1 MSTRRLRQ
9 DVDHANSVLLLLSVV
24 AASLTGF
31 LAHVWDLN
39 GFGWHTWSGYAMAG
53 LATAHVVLNLDRLVS
68 YWQFRSRQGAR
79 WLRARLS
86 RGPRQPAPTR
96 SREPHGPAGTIAA
109 ATGPRTA
116 LRPAPRR
123 RPTRVT
129 RRILLTSAAAT
140 ASALGGWAV
149 ARRVGTADDPVGND
163 AGMIYHRLSR
173 PGVADA
179 LDAVVYWGQRPAPA
193 KQFPGAPV
201 VALPAADGDAAPTGQ
216 LYTAVLQRRSVRDYS
231 GRPLTLDQLSSL
243 LFMTAG
249 HRRHGGRTI
258 PSSGALYP
266 IEVYVVVNAVDGLD
280 RGLYHY
286 DPGQHALHV
295 IDHRDLRDRVV
306 RQSLGQSFLGE
317 AGVVLCL
324 TLIPDR
330 MRFRYRHRS
339 YRYGLL
345 EAGHFGQNT
354 YLTATAMGLGACA
367 VGAFFD
373 DDLNDMLGV
382 DGRREAGVYLLA
394 VGAVGP

>member
-1 MSTRRLRQ
+1 MSPRRLRQ
-9 DVDHANSVLLLLSVV
+9 NVDHANSVLLLLSVV

-53 LATAHVVLNLDRLVS
+53 FATLHVALNLDRLVS
-68 YWQFRSRQGAR
+68 YWQFRSRQGVR

-86 RGPRQPAPTR
+86 RGPGQLTPER
-96 SREPHGPAGTIAA
+96 SRRPHVPAGAIAA
-109 ATGPRTA
+109 ATGPTTA
-116 LRPAPRR
+116 LRPTPRR
-123 RPTRVT
+123 RPGTVT
-129 RRILLTSAAAT
+129 RRILLASAATT

-149 ARRVGTADDPVGND
+149 ARRVGTAEDPVGND

-179 LDAVVYWGQRPAPA
+179 LDAIVYWGQRPAPP
-193 KQFPGAPV
+193 KQFPGASV
-201 VALPAADGDAAPTGQ
+201 VALPAAEGDVAPTGQ
-216 LYTAVLQRRSVRDYS
+216 LYDAVLQRRSVRDYS

-249 HRRHGGRTI
+249 HRRQGGRAI

-286 DPGQHALHV
+286 GPHEHALHV
-295 IDHRDLRDRVV
+295 IDQQDLRDRVV
-306 RQSLGQSFLGE
+306 QQGLGQSFLGE

-394 VGAVGP
+394 VGALSA

>member
-9 DVDHANSVLLLLSVV
+9 DVDHATSTLLLLSVV

-39 GFGWHTWSGYAMAG
+39 DFAWHLWSGYTMTA
-53 LATAHVVLNLDRLVS
+53 LATAHIVLNLDRLVS

-79 WLRARLS
+79 RLRASLS
-86 RGPRQPAPTR
+86 RGPGQAAPVR
-96 SREPHGPAGTIAA
+96 SRRPRVPPGAIAA
-109 ATGPRTA
+109 GTGPRTA
-116 LRPAPRR
+116 PPPTRR
-123 RPTRVT
+123 RPGTVT
-129 RRILLTSAAAT
+129 RRFLLTSATTT
-140 ASALGGWAV
+140 AGALGGWAV
-149 ARRVGTADDPVGND
+149 ARRVGTVDDPVGND
-163 AGMIYHRLSR
+163 AGMVYHRLSR

-179 LDAVVYWGQRPAPA
+179 LDAVVHWGNRPAPP
-193 KQFPGAPV
+193 KQYPGAPV
-201 VALPAADGDAAPTGQ
+201 VGLPAADGDAAPTGQ
-216 LYTAVLQRRSVRDYS
+216 LYAAVLQRHSVRDYS

-249 HRRHGGRTI
+249 RRRHGGRTI

-266 IEVYVVVNAVDGLD
+266 IEVYAVVNAVDGLE

-286 DPGQHALHV
+286 DPGRHALHV
-295 IDHRDLRDRVV
+295 IDRRDLRDRVV
-306 RQSLGQSFLGE
+306 QQGLGQSFLGE
-317 AGVVLCL
+317 AGVVLCM
-324 TLIPDR
+324 TIIPDR

-345 EAGHFGQNT
+345 EAGHLGQNT

-394 VGAVGP
+394 VGTVSP